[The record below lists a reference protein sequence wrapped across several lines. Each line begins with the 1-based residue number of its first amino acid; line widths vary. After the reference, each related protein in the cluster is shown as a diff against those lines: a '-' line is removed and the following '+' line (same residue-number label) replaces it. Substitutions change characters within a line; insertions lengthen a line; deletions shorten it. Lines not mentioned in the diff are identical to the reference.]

1 MTISKLVEVLDE
13 LYDQYRIV
21 TQGNGEVTIYVN
33 GKILTN
39 QAEYFE
45 YVRPAGT
52 IFELKKMSFLQ
63 RLFFGKKSVKT
74 P

>member
-1 MTISKLVEVLDE
+1 LREVLDE
-13 LYDQYRIV
+13 LYDEYRVV
-21 TQGNGEVTIYVN
+21 TKGHGEVTVYVK

-39 QAEYFE
+39 YAEYFE

-52 IFELKKMSFLQ
+52 LFELKKMSFLQ